1 MCRRYLSPWKGQ
13 DIRASVLQG
22 PMTCFPRQHQAWEV
36 DSWLHG
42 QGPCQKRSRSNP
54 APAMALALDQTPQ
67 IHCKSPKVKAL
78 GANEKTFALVCL
90 LLPIPQT
97 AHGCLLIPYLHPA
110 HGWLLTPSPICTS
123 FPYPQ
128 SAHDWYSVLY
138 LQINLIQDHLKRKMA
153 LGSLLHMIRL

>member
-36 DSWLHG
+36 DSCLHG

-78 GANEKTFALVCL
+78 CANEKTFALVF
-90 LLPIPQT
+90 
-97 AHGCLLIPYLHPA
+97 
-110 HGWLLTPSPICTS
+110 LLTPTPS
-123 FPYPQ
+123 
-128 SAHDWYSVLY
+128 
-138 LQINLIQDHLKRKMA
+138 
-153 LGSLLHMIRL
+153 LHMAAFFSLSPRLHMAAFLFPISTLHMADFLHHPQYALLFLTPNLHTTGILCYTYK